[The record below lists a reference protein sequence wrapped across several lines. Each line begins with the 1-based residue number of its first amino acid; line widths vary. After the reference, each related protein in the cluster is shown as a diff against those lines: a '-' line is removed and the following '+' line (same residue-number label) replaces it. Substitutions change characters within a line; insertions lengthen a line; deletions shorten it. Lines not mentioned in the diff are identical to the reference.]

1 MKKKLLFII
10 PSLCSGGAERSL
22 VTLLTLLTQTDRYEI
37 DLLLFREEGLF
48 LPAVP
53 QGVTVLSG
61 GEKYAAFDGSSVGAV
76 KHGLAHFDPMFVR
89 DRLRYAKA
97 LKSGDRAGVW
107 NTLKKALPTLP
118 TEYDAAVGYLEGNA
132 LYFCA
137 ECVKAK
143 KRIGYVHNDYNKLGL
158 SAEFDRPFVEKLD
171 SFVTVSSECANVLA
185 QQFPEAAEK
194 IHVIENITSP
204 AVLKALAKAAPKE
217 FENLSCPKFLTVG
230 RLNPQKGYDLAL
242 AAAEKLKRDGAAYK
256 WFCIGT
262 GERKEQIE
270 REVAE
275 KGLEEDFILL
285 GERANPY
292 PYIAQCNVYVQPS
305 YYEGKSIA
313 LDEAKC
319 LARPIVA
326 TKFSTVFDQLIDGET
341 ALLAEMNGDDVA
353 EKIEALIGDKALREK
368 LTENLQKEKVGN
380 EEELEKFIALIE

>member
-22 VTLLTLLTQTDRYEI
+22 ITLLTLLTQTDRYEI

-61 GEKYAAFDGSSVGAV
+61 GEKYAAFDGSPIGAV
-76 KHGLAHFDPMFVR
+76 KYGLAHCDLRFVWN
-89 DRLRYAKA
+89 RLRYAKA
-97 LKSGDRAGVW
+97 LKNGDRAGVW
-107 NTLKKALPTLP
+107 NALKKALPTLP
-118 TEYDAAVGYLEGNA
+118 TEYDAAIGYLEGNA
-132 LYFCA
+132 LYYCA

-171 SFVTVSSECANVLA
+171 AFVTVSPECENVLA
-185 QQFPEAAEK
+185 RQFPEAAEK
-194 IHVIENITSP
+194 ICVIENITSP
-204 AVLKALAKAAPKE
+204 AVLKALANELPPEYEKLTCRK
-217 FENLSCPKFLTVG
+217 LLTVAAL
-230 RLNPQKGYDLAL
+230 RPQKGYDLAL

-262 GERKEQIE
+262 GELKEQIE

-292 PYIAQCNVYVQPS
+292 PYIADCDVYVQPS
-305 YYEGKSIA
+305 HFEGKSIA

-319 LARPIVA
+319 LAKPIVA
-326 TKFSTVFDQLIDGET
+326 TKFSTVFDQLTDEET
-341 ALLAEMNGDDVA
+341 ALLAEMNGDDIA
-353 EKIEALIGDKALREK
+353 EKIEALMWNDALRNK
-368 LTENLQKEKVGN
+368 LTENLKNEKVGN
-380 EEELEKFIALIE
+380 EEELEKFIAWIE